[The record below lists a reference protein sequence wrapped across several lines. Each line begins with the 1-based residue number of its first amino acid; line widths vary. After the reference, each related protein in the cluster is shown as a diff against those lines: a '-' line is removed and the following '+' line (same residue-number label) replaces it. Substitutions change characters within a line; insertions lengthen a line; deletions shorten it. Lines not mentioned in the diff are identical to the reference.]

1 MTMGRTDKQ
10 STVKRKEIENKE
22 QHYKQLQ
29 LQRTNRKR
37 KSEKIKDEATCLP
50 GDGVTLPAFL
60 PAPPFVAEGNEFDKR
75 IEGNLARCAKPL
87 NKLSVN

>member
-10 STVKRKEIENKE
+10 STVKRKTENKE

-29 LQRTNRKR
+29 LRRTNRKR
-37 KSEKIKDEATCLP
+37 KSREKKRRATCLP

-60 PAPPFVAEGNEFDKR
+60 TAPPFVAEGNEFDKR